1 MIVKRINKRTKEES
15 YFCGYD
21 MDQQDFFFLVN
32 VKIGAKSLKEEIA
45 KALVNFILINRK
57 DNFYRFEII

>member
-21 MDQQDFFFLVN
+21 MDQPDFCSWVN

-45 KALVNFILINRK
+45 KALVNFILVNRK

>member
-21 MDQQDFFFLVN
+21 MDQQDFCSWVN
-32 VKIGAKSLKEEIA
+32 VKAGAKSLKEEIA